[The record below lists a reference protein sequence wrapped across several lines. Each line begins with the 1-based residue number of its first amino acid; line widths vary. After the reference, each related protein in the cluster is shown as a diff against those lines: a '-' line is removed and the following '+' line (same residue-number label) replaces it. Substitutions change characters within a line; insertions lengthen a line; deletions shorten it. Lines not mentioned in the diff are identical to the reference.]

1 MKIRVKAT
9 ANVLTLRAGE
19 VAMVDTSPYVDTLVN
34 FGWLIWLDRPE
45 DVPLITLPPASE
57 RGPINRKGADT
68 VPEIVAPTLDLAAEG
83 EALLRTMDLLDAA
96 ADEGDES

>member
-68 VPEIVAPTLDLAAEG
+68 VPEILTPEPLTLDQVID
-83 EALLRTMDLLDAA
+83 EADAMGLLDE
-96 ADEGDES
+96 DEES